1 MALWAA
7 VPVLSVDDLAA
18 ALDEYERVFGF
29 TKGWTWGDPLEL
41 ASVRRDRVELNLAQR
56 GKLGP
61 KGASQ
66 VYLQLVGVDRVFEE
80 VRRAGATV
88 TAEIADRVYGMRD
101 FAVRDASGNVLD
113 FSEPTES
120 ALAARP
126 VATDL
131 KVFVPAKDFA
141 LSKRFY
147 AALGFHLNWAEGDLA
162 EFEIFGSRFLLQN
175 LHHPIWAGHFVL
187 WVRVEDAD
195 AWARHASEVI
205 AKGDYPGARVQ
216 SPRDESWG
224 FRVTYVWDPS
234 GVLLHFAE
242 PIRSAM

>member
-7 VPVLSVDDLAA
+7 VPLLSVDDLPA
-18 ALDEYERVFGF
+18 ALDEYRRVFGF
-29 TKGWTWGDPLEL
+29 TKGWTWGEPLEL
-41 ASVRRDRVELNLAQR
+41 ASVFRDRVELNLGQR
-56 GKLGP
+56 GKVGP

-66 VYLQLVGVDRVFEE
+66 VYLQLVGVDRIWEE
-80 VRRAGATV
+80 VRRAGADV
-88 TAEIADRVYGMRD
+88 AAEVADRVYGMRD
-101 FAVRDASGNVLD
+101 FSVRDASGNRLD
-113 FSEPTES
+113 FGEPIES
-120 ALAARP
+120 TRAARP
-126 VATDL
+126 VASDM

-147 AALGFHLNWAEGDLA
+147 AALGFHPNWEEGDLA
-162 EFEIFGSRFLLQN
+162 EFELFGHRFLLQN

-187 WVRVEDAD
+187 WVRVEDAG

-205 AKGDYPGARVQ
+205 AKGDFPGARVEG
-216 SPRDESWG
+216 PREESWG

-242 PIRSAM
+242 PIGQTV

>member
-18 ALDEYERVFGF
+18 ALDEYQRVLGF
-29 TKGWTWGDPLEL
+29 TKNWTWGEPLEL
-41 ASVRRDRVELNLAQR
+41 ASVCRDRVELYLAQR

-61 KGASQ
+61 AGASQ
-66 VYLQLVGVDRVFEE
+66 VTLQLVGIDRIWEE
-80 VRRAGATV
+80 LRRAGATITV
-88 TAEIADRVYGMRD
+88 EIGDRVYGMRD
-101 FAVRDASGNVLD
+101 FAARDASGNVLD
-113 FSEPTES
+113 FGEPVES
-120 ALAARP
+120 VRAARP

-147 AALGFHLNWAEGDLA
+147 AALGFHLNWEEGDLA

-175 LHHPIWAGHFVL
+175 LHHPIWASHFVL
-187 WVRVEDAD
+187 WLRVEDAD

-205 AKGDYPGARVQ
+205 AKGDFPGARVQ
-216 SPRDESWG
+216 AARDESWG
-224 FRVTYVWDPS
+224 FRVAYVWDPS

-242 PIRSAM
+242 AIPRAV

>member
-7 VPVLSVDDLAA
+7 VPVLSVDDLPA
-18 ALDEYERVFGF
+18 ALDEYQRVFGF
-29 TKGWTWGDPLEL
+29 TKSWTWGEPLEL
-41 ASVRRDRVELNLAQR
+41 ASVSRDRVELNLAQR
-56 GKLGP
+56 GKVGP
-61 KGASQ
+61 AGPSQ
-66 VYLQLVGVDRVFEE
+66 VYLQLLGVDRIWEE
-80 VRRAGATV
+80 VRRAGAGIRV
-88 TAEIADRVYGMRD
+88 EIADRVYGMRD

-113 FSEPTES
+113 FGEPLES
-120 ALAARP
+120 ARAARP

-141 LSKRFY
+141 LSQRFY
-147 AALGFHLNWAEGDLA
+147 AALGFRLNWAEGDLA
-162 EFEIFGSRFLLQN
+162 EFELFGHRFLLQN

-205 AKGDYPGARVQ
+205 AKGDFPGARVQ
-216 SPRDESWG
+216 PARDEAWG
-224 FRVTYVWDPS
+224 FRVAYVWDPS

-242 PIRSAM
+242 PIQRPV

>member
-18 ALDEYERVFGF
+18 ALDEYQRVFGF
-29 TKGWTWGDPLEL
+29 TKSWTWGEPLEL
-41 ASVRRDRVELNLAQR
+41 ASVCRDRVELNLAQR
-56 GKLGP
+56 GKTGP
-61 KGASQ
+61 KGPSQ
-66 VYLQLVGVDRVFEE
+66 VYLQLVGVDRIWEE
-80 VRRAGATV
+80 VRGAGASIRV
-88 TAEIADRVYGMRD
+88 ELADRVYGMRD
-101 FAVRDASGNVLD
+101 FAVYDASGNVLD
-113 FSEPTES
+113 FGEPIES
-120 ALAARP
+120 ARAARP

-141 LSKRFY
+141 ISKRFY
-147 AALGFHLNWAEGDLA
+147 AALGFHLNWEEGDLA

-175 LHHPIWAGHFVL
+175 LYEPRWAGYFMLH
-187 WVRVEDAD
+187 VRVDDAD

-205 AKGDYPGARVQ
+205 GKGEFPGARVQ
-216 SPRDESWG
+216 EPRDESWG

-242 PIRSAM
+242 PIRQAV